1 MEELNTFHRICPL
14 SGKSCRQALCEH
26 QCFMDEQECRKP
38 EPQHHHHKKEL
49 SEEMWDELMKKLS
62 AMPAFVHSDRTEYWH
77 IVNKQLEIIGDLARA
92 QDRPIEITM
101 IERPHE
107 EEHHHRKHR
116 NKPIFALTTIIN
128 KQKFIYMADVQLV
141 VGSPKTGI
149 FTLIDNKTLLPITT
163 ASFSNQAVGANSN
176 PEFASFALDTANP
189 NNLIGTPIAAGSGTV
204 VITTDASW
212 TDAGDNSSQSGS
224 FSVTKNYTVTPSAD
238 GASFDVV
245 FP

>member
-1 MEELNTFHRICPL
+1 MEGQRIYRHCPEHHN
-14 SGKSCRQALCEH
+14 SPCYNSTCEH
-26 QCFMDEQECRKP
+26 QCFFEEKESREP
-38 EPQHHHHKKEL
+38 EHHHHEKEP
-49 SEEMWDELMKKLS
+49 SEKTWEELMKKLEEK
-62 AMPAFVHSDRTEYWH
+62 PWWEHAFLHFSPHPTIH
-77 IVNKQLEIIGDLARA
+77 IHNN
-92 QDRPIEITM
+92 IENILLT
-101 IERPHE
+101 E

-116 NKPIFALTTIIN
+116 NKPIFALTITIKNQTLI
-128 KQKFIYMADVQLV
+128 MTDVQLV

-212 TDAGDNSSQSGS
+212 TDAGDNSSQTGS

>member
-1 MEELNTFHRICPL
+1 MLDKIYRHCPERHN
-14 SGKSCRQALCEH
+14 SPCYNRLCEH
-26 QCFMDEQECRKP
+26 QCFFQEEQSRKS
-38 EPQHHHHKKEL
+38 EHHHHPEKQS
-49 SEEMWDELMKKLS
+49 SETLWDALMKKIDEWDFS
-62 AMPAFVHSDRTEYWH
+62 PPKERQPQSVIQIT
-77 IVNKQLEIIGDLARA
+77 NN
-92 QDRPIEITM
+92 IENIFLT
-101 IERPHE
+101 E

-116 NKPIFALTTIIN
+116 NKPIFVLSTIIN
-128 KQKFIYMADVQLV
+128 KQQFIFMADVKLV
-141 VGSPKTGI
+141 IGSPKTGI
-149 FTLIDNKTLLPITT
+149 FTLIDNKTLLPITS

-212 TDAGDNSSQSGS
+212 TDAGDNSSQTGS